1 MFQWISN
8 DKPAP
13 EALELEAK
21 LGQLETLEER
31 YAEVQTDYITLQNAL
46 SSFKQRYWKRVGTL
60 YARLDALR
68 AEIARLRARLSPR
81 DAMRQAAVAPA
92 ASQARASADAARDVE
107 AELDCEPFEPTE
119 DLRRFYRMA
128 ARIVHPDRAHDD
140 EDRKLRDDIMSR
152 INVAY
157 RDGRVH
163 TIQALIDEYQ
173 MRAEPAEDDAAT
185 RLIRT
190 IRLISRIREQIA
202 DISQTTANLR
212 ESGLYRLYKA
222 VEEAEAR
229 GEDRLRI
236 IEAGIERDIER
247 ADHEVDRLSREI
259 AERFPPLE
267 EAGTASEVAEP
278 VPAGSP
284 DEVPDEMAEAEFSV
298 FGNATVCG
306 TQSEVEITVLLRELD
321 IPYLYRQAL
330 ETGDAFVPAFTLRD
344 GEGLP
349 LLWEHQTTFADD
361 VQREQWQAR
370 LEWYATQGFDAGVN
384 LFITRDE
391 PDGSL
396 NLERLR
402 RVAEFIHSL
411 TAEGRQ
417 V

>member
-21 LGQLETLEER
+21 LGQLEVLEER
-31 YAEVQTDYITLQNAL
+31 YAEVQTDYVTLQNAL

-92 ASQARASADAARDVE
+92 ASQAQASAEAAHDVD

-128 ARIVHPDRAHDD
+128 ARIVHPDRAHDE
-140 EDRKLRDDIMSR
+140 EDRMLRDDIMSR

-190 IRLISRIREQIA
+190 IRLISRIREQIG
-202 DISQTTANLR
+202 DISQSTATLR

-229 GEDRLRI
+229 GEDRLRV

-247 ADHEVDRLSREI
+247 ADHEVHRLSQEI
-259 AERFPPLE
+259 AERFPVLE
-267 EAGTASEVAEP
+267 DSETGQVVETVVKEEGAAPDSGQAAPVLDDAQDSGT
-278 VPAGSP
+278 PA
-284 DEVPDEMAEAEFSV
+284 
-298 FGNATVCG
+298 
-306 TQSEVEITVLLRELD
+306 EVEITVLLRELD
-321 IPYLYRQAL
+321 IPYQYRQVLDA
-330 ETGDAFVPAFTLRD
+330 GDAFVPAFTMRD
-344 GEGLP
+344 AEGQP
-349 LLWEHQTTFADD
+349 VLWEHQTAFAD
-361 VQREQWQAR
+361 QAERERWQAR
-370 LEWYATQGFDAGVN
+370 LEWYAVQGFDAGVN

-391 PDGSL
+391 QDGSI

-402 RVAEFIHSL
+402 RVAEFIRGLADGS
-411 TAEGRQ
+411 ARS
-417 V
+417 